1 MCMCDSSDGVKSAF
15 TIREAINELEGEF
28 LLLEPQAMDEAI
40 VGLVSAFGKEPV
52 VCYDRDKVVEILM
65 RDGMSDE
72 EAEEFF
78 DFNIAGAYMGDATP
92 VFITQTATLLSRV

>member
-1 MCMCDSSDGVKSAF
+1 MCESSDGVNSAF
-15 TIREAINELEGEF
+15 SIREAINELEGEF

-40 VGLVSAFGKEPV
+40 VGLVAAFGKEPV
-52 VCYDRDKVVEILM
+52 VCYDREKVIEILM

-92 VFITQTATLLSRV
+92 VFITQTATLLSRC